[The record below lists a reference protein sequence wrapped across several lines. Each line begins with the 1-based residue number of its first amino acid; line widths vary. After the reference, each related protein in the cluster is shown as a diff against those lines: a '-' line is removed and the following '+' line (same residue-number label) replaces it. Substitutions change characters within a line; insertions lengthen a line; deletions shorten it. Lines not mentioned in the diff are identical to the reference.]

1 MAIRDKIA
9 AKAAPHLRPGEV
21 VQATF
26 IASRANPM
34 WVLVSWIIVI
44 AKGYYAVVATDQR
57 ILVFRTS
64 GWAMSKLKAL
74 HAELP
79 RAIRFGEPSGKVNY
93 KIIINGEAVWVHRR
107 FWSDLRA
114 ADAALG

>member
-1 MAIRDKIA
+1 MALRDKIA
-9 AKAAPHLRPGEV
+9 AKAASELRPGET

-26 IASRANPM
+26 IAARANPM
-34 WVLVSWIIVI
+34 WVLVSWIILI

-64 GWAMSKLKAL
+64 GLAMSMIKGLAF
-74 HAELP
+74 ELP
-79 RAIRFGEPSGKVNY
+79 RATRLGEPTGKVNA
-93 KIIINGEAVWVHRR
+93 KFTLNGEDVWVHRR
-107 FWSDLRA
+107 FWGDVRA

>member
-1 MAIRDKIA
+1 MALRDKNN
-9 AKAAPHLRPGEV
+9 AKAASHLHPGEV

-26 IASRANPM
+26 VASRANPM
-34 WVLVSWIIVI
+34 WVLVSWIIMI

-64 GWAMSKLKAL
+64 GWAMSSIKTL

-79 RAIRFGEPSGKVNY
+79 RSVRFGEPTGKVNY
-93 KIIINGEAVWVHRR
+93 KIDINGEAAWVHRK
-107 FWSDLRA
+107 FWKDLRT
-114 ADAALG
+114 ADAAG